1 MAKTRKERGKLFVI
15 SGPSGAGK
23 GTITKQ
29 IRTDMGIG
37 ISVSMTTRAPR
48 EGEVHG
54 KDYFFVTVDEF
65 KENIANGNMLEYAVV
80 FGQNMYGTPK
90 DAVIS
95 RLERGHDVI
104 LEIDV
109 QGALKVKAVMPEAVL
124 IFILP
129 PSLTILR
136 ERLTARG
143 TDSEE
148 SIERRSREALNEIKL
163 VGEYDYCVVN
173 DVLEDALNETKAIIV
188 AEGRRV
194 PDKVKPLIRMYEDEI

>member
-1 MAKTRKERGKLFVI
+1 MAKTHKERGKLFVV

-29 IRTDMGIG
+29 IRSDLGIG

-95 RLERGHDVI
+95 RLERGYDVI

-109 QGALKVKAVMPEAVL
+109 QGALNVKKVMPEAVL

-129 PSLTILR
+129 PSLQVLK
-136 ERLTARG
+136 ERLIGRG
-143 TDSEE
+143 TDSME
-148 SIERRSREALNEIKL
+148 SIERRFQEALNEIKL
-163 VGEYDYCVVN
+163 IGEYDYYVVN
-173 DVLEDALNETKAIIV
+173 DVLEDALNDTKAIIA
-188 AEGRRV
+188 AEGRKV
-194 PDKVKPLIRMYEDEI
+194 PDKVKPIIRQFEEEI